1 MLHAFHSTHLDY
13 LHSDLFHDDAGSTQ
27 EPDMEG
33 IRHTALYKTVER
45 YLAKIAADEI
55 RHGTNETLV
64 KYQGKGS
71 HFKTN
76 FREEL
81 RRYARQQYPFNE
93 PIKSEGSG
101 IVGWWMT
108 KLGRKEAEI
117 LSVCCQ

>member
-1 MLHAFHSTHLDY
+1 MLHAFHSTYLDY
-13 LHSDLFHDDAGSTQ
+13 LHSDLFCDNAGSTQ

-33 IRHTALYKTVER
+33 ICHVALYKTVER
-45 YLAKIAADEI
+45 YLAKITANEI

-64 KYQGKGS
+64 KYQGKGN
-71 HFKTN
+71 HFKTK

-81 RRYARQQYPFNE
+81 KCYTQQQYPFNE

-101 IVGWWMT
+101 IIGWWMT
-108 KLGRKEAEI
+108 KLSQNEAEI